1 MKKQQE
7 YDEDDGHTIADMSY
21 VGKRPMLGAM
31 FVRIAPRE
39 ERRPAQEEED
49 TPQEPLVLTKK
60 EQRFA
65 VLGAMKAGML
75 VGCIYIAGL
84 VGVILLLLFLWHI
97 L

>member
-1 MKKQQE
+1 MKKRPE
-7 YDEDDGHTIADMSY
+7 YDEDDGRTIADMSY

-31 FVRIAPRE
+31 FVRFAPRE

-49 TPQEPLVLTKK
+49 TTQEPLVLTKK

-65 VLGAMKAGML
+65 VLGAMKAGLL
-75 VGCIYIAGL
+75 VACIYIAGL
-84 VGVILLLLFLWHI
+84 VGVILLFLLLWRV

>member
-7 YDEDDGHTIADMSY
+7 HDEDDGRTIADMSY

-31 FVRIAPRE
+31 FVRIPSYE
-39 ERRPAQEEED
+39 ERRPDSEEED

-65 VLGAMKAGML
+65 VFGAMKAGL
-75 VGCIYIAGL
+75 LLGCIYIAGL
-84 VGVILLLLFLWHI
+84 VGVILLLLLLWHI